1 MTEVQF
7 PRRSGRRKPT
17 AVRTGVDRET
27 VRVAIYTRIST
38 DESNQT
44 YSLEAQ
50 RKYLEQFVGSQAT
63 WVQTHFF
70 TDQFTGTTLN
80 RPGLRAALQAATD
93 GEYDVLLAYRVD
105 RFGRKQRLLLELVS
119 TLESCGV
126 AIRSATE
133 VFDTSNAMGRMT
145 MGLLGTFAE
154 FERDSLVDRII
165 QGNSEKA
172 SRGAWVGGKP
182 PYGYRVGPDK
192 ATLIQEPVEAIV
204 VKRIFS
210 DYLVSRAGAMAI
222 TLEMNSEGLRT
233 ASGRHWSAKAVLDIL
248 RRPTYAGYIV
258 HHDKVYEGRFVPIV
272 DRETFEAAQ
281 KLLDDRGEVSR
292 RRVSDSDFLLTGLV
306 KCTACSGSYAG
317 SSAHSK
323 SGIYRYYQC
332 MTRTQS
338 GAAACMSKR
347 VRADALETAVVELVV
362 ETYGRYD
369 IFEKAAAEAAVQG
382 DYAKAEARAQ
392 LPSVL
397 AAIEK
402 ATAALQR
409 YQMAFEDGS
418 LEVGV
423 FKTRLAD
430 LRNLLAELE
439 AQKLSLHRAI
449 SANPLAALAP
459 DSLEKTRKR
468 VKRLL
473 SAKPTQR
480 SKAFLAQIVDHI
492 DLGPDRTATPVLR
505 LPSAED
511 APSKGGVRTI
521 VRVNEQGVELGGI
534 EPPSI
539 SR

>member
-70 TDQFTGTTLN
+70 TDQVTGTTLN
-80 RPGLRAALQAATD
+80 RPGLRAALQAAKD

-105 RFGRKQRLLLELVS
+105 RFGRKLRLLLEIVS

-133 VFDTSNAMGRMT
+133 VFDTSNAMGRMM
-145 MGLLGTFAE
+145 MGLLGIFAE
-154 FERDSLVDRII
+154 FERDSLVDRIV

-172 SRGAWVGGKP
+172 ARGSWVGGKP

-192 ATLIQEPVEAIV
+192 ATLIQEPVEALV

-210 DYLVSRAGAMAI
+210 DYLVSRSGAMAI

-233 ASGRHWSAKAVLDIL
+233 ASGRDWTFKAVLDIL

-258 HHDKVYEGRFVPIV
+258 HHDKVYEGHFVPIV
-272 DRETFEAAQ
+272 DRETFEATQ
-281 KLLDDRGEVSR
+281 KLLDERGEISR
-292 RRVSDSDFLLTGLV
+292 RRAADSVFLLSGLV

-317 SSAHSK
+317 ATTHSR
-323 SGIYRYYQC
+323 SGMYRYYQC
-332 MTRTQS
+332 MSRTKS
-338 GAAACMSKR
+338 GPTACRSQR

-369 IFEKAAAEAAVQG
+369 IFEKAAAEAAVQR
-382 DYAKAEARAQ
+382 DHAKDEARAQ

-402 ATAALQR
+402 TTTALQR
-409 YQMAFEDGS
+409 YQTAFEDGS
-418 LEVGV
+418 LEIGV

-430 LRNLLAELE
+430 LRNRLAELE
-439 AQKLSLHRAI
+439 AQKLSIDRAI
-449 SANPLAALAP
+449 SATPLATLAP